1 VASQGSPLTF
11 TSQLKIKNMKKTT
24 TIYLVSIVISFL
36 YFGYLSATKNIFDDV
51 FIVFTDV
58 FFTMITIAWFGA
70 AIYMISETET
80 E

>member
-1 VASQGSPLTF
+1 
-11 TSQLKIKNMKKTT
+11 MKKTT

-36 YFGYLSATKNIFDDV
+36 YFGYLSATKNIVDDV

-70 AIYMISETET
+70 AVYMISETET

>member
-1 VASQGSPLTF
+1 
-11 TSQLKIKNMKKTT
+11 MKKTT

>member
-1 VASQGSPLTF
+1 
-11 TSQLKIKNMKKTT
+11 MKKTT

-36 YFGYLSATKNIFDDV
+36 YFGYLSATKNIVDDV

-58 FFTMITIAWFGA
+58 FFTMITITWFGA